1 MKLMFRYVKI
11 YYTIF
16 QIWGWAVYVSNK
28 TRGSNIVWTASSY
41 RGQTKWAFAWR
52 TRKRYS
58 GTGMAIIHFVL
69 INSHSLKTKDCILTL
84 IRILIDI
91 FSIFFTILRSVSGYW
106 FKWKRT
112 TKKSQQWKG
121 KLLKL
126 KNNPADFR
134 KSSLN

>member
-1 MKLMFRYVKI
+1 MKLYRYVKI
-11 YYTIF
+11 YYTVF

-58 GTGMAIIHFVL
+58 GTGTAITHFVL
-69 INSHSLKTKDCILTL
+69 INRHSLKTKDCIWNL
-84 IRILIDI
+84 IRILVNVFLIVFI
-91 FSIFFTILRSVSGYW
+91 ILRSASGYL

>member
-1 MKLMFRYVKI
+1 MFRYVKI

-28 TRGSNIVWTASSY
+28 TRGRNIVWTASSY

-52 TRKRYS
+52 TRKGNA
-58 GTGMAIIHFVL
+58 GTGIEKTHFVL
-69 INSHSLKTKDCILTL
+69 INSHSLKTKDCFLTL
-84 IRILIDI
+84 IRIFLNIFLIDFI
-91 FSIFFTILRSVSGYW
+91 ILRSVSGYW

-112 TKKSQQWKG
+112 TKKSQRWKG

-126 KNNPADFR
+126 KSNPADFR